1 MNFKT
6 ILVNLNNEPRVP
18 ELIAAAAAIAR
29 PTEAHVV
36 GLYVMP
42 PLFMP
47 SDVIL
52 PMGADFDEEQVVE
65 HRAQAERIKTVFDR
79 LTHGEAYVAEWR
91 VFGDART
98 AYESIADGVID
109 QSRSVELVIVS
120 QAVDGKDSPMLT
132 DIAERVAIE
141 SGRPVLVIPS
151 VWLARE
157 YGRDVAVAWNDS
169 REATRATFD
178 ALPLLERAKKIR
190 LITVGEPT
198 DGDGKNAIPSA
209 EVASTLARH
218 GLDVEVETV
227 TNSDRH
233 TGNAILSRVVADG
246 SDLLVMGAYGHSR
259 MREFILGGATRD
271 VLKNMTV
278 PVLMSH

>member
-6 ILVNLNNEPRVP
+6 ILVNLNHEPRVA

-42 PLFMP
+42 PLFLP
-47 SDVIL
+47 SDVIM
-52 PMGADFDEEQVVE
+52 PMGADFYEAQVAE
-65 HRAQAERIKTVFDR
+65 HRAQAERIKMVFDR
-79 LTHGEAYVAEWR
+79 LTKGEPFVAEWR
-91 VFGDART
+91 VHGEART
-98 AYESIADGVID
+98 AYASIAEGVIE
-109 QSRSVELVIVS
+109 QSRAAELVIVS
-120 QAVDGKDSPMLT
+120 QAIDGKDPPMLT
-132 DIAERVAIE
+132 DIAERVALE

-151 VWLARE
+151 TWLARE

-169 REATRATFD
+169 RESTRAAFD

-198 DGDGKNAIPSA
+198 GSDGTNIFPAA
-209 EVASTLARH
+209 EVAATLARH

-233 TGNAILSRVVADG
+233 TGNAILARVAADG

-259 MREFILGGATRD
+259 LREFVLGGATRD

>member
-1 MNFKT
+1 MYFKT
-6 ILVNLNNEPRVP
+6 ILISLNNEPRAP

-29 PTEAHVV
+29 PAQAHVV

-52 PMGADFDEEQVVE
+52 PMGADFYEDQVTE
-65 HRAQAERIKTVFDR
+65 HRAQAERIRTVFDR
-79 LTHGEAYVAEWR
+79 LTMGEPFVAEWR
-91 VFGDART
+91 VYGDARM
-98 AYESIADGVID
+98 AYEPIAAGVID
-109 QSRSVELVIVS
+109 QSRAADVVIVS
-120 QAVDGKDSPMLT
+120 QGVDGKDPPMLT
-132 DIAERVAIE
+132 DIAERVALE
-141 SGRPVLVIPS
+141 GGRPVLVIPAN
-151 VWLARE
+151 WQACE

-178 ALPLLERAKKIR
+178 ALPLLKHARKVR
-190 LITVGEPT
+190 LITVGEQGN
-198 DGDGKNAIPSA
+198 GDGKNTIPAA
-209 EVASTLARH
+209 EIAATLARH

-227 TNSDRH
+227 ANADRH
-233 TGNAILSRVVADG
+233 TGNAILARVVSDG
-246 SDLLVMGAYGHSR
+246 ADLLVMGAYGHSR
-259 MREFILGGATRD
+259 MREFILGGATRE